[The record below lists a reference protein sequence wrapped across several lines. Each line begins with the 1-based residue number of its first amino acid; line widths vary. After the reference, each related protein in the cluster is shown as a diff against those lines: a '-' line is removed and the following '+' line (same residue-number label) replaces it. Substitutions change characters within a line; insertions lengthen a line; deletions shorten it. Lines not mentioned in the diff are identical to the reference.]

1 MTSNAHSRDINKDHK
16 KKGRKK
22 REEEEKNLPLLSSSF
37 FRFFF
42 RLFFSSSSL
51 FFFSFLKA
59 KKVDKRRVLWF
70 RSDVGVSL
78 KSTFCGSDEERTL
91 CGTFSL
97 EDHPLILGKEG
108 KSRLVFYEYIFIL
121 LRRRRHT
128 TTRIATHHQKNNHHG
143 AAERIRSS
151 RAHDSGRLVSSSASI
166 AFAFFCSDARR
177 TGAAI
182 ATDERVPKCCSLDLW
197 TAFEVQA
204 TRPSSHRF
212 RR

>member
-1 MTSNAHSRDINKDHK
+1 MCVFRVT
-16 KKGRKK
+16 K
-22 REEEEKNLPLLSSSF
+22 RTCP
-37 FRFFF
+37 
-42 RLFFSSSSL
+42 
-51 FFFSFLKA
+51 KA
-59 KKVDKRRVLWF
+59 KKVDKRRVLVPKRRGLFKKYLWF
-70 RSDVGVSL
+70 GH
-78 KSTFCGSDEERTL
+78 EERTL
-91 CGTFSL
+91 CTFSL
-97 EDHPLILGKEG
+97 EYHPIILGKEV
-108 KSRLVFYEYIFIL
+108 KSRRL
-121 LRRRRHT
+121 LRIHLHSFET
-128 TTRIATHHQKNNHHG
+128 TPTHHNTHIATHHQKNNHHG

-166 AFAFFCSDARR
+166 AFRVFCSDARR